1 MKIYDAQ
8 KIEIA
13 DVPVTKNAKH
23 EQELMKSDY
32 IRLEWSQEEYMPL
45 PVGAYIEHEGV
56 KYSLFGQYVPDNN
69 GGVYQF
75 KPEFQHPMML
85 LAHTPCLLTTRDS
98 VGKEIKQTDW
108 TYTGIL
114 STILGRLQGII
125 YDQLGIMLTFKTKFK
140 PTTDVEES
148 ATCTFSGVDIIS
160 AFSEVCNQFGGIE
173 YHIDWE
179 GKTVWFGDIFLGDE
193 VSLEEGGNVGM
204 ASKSMNSKDYANYF
218 IVRGGT
224 RNITNKTASG
234 DNVQSD
240 SRLSIDDI
248 DKRASTEQPK
258 VQKILTFDYI
268 YPQLDLYVYNVRKRV
283 RRLKDE
289 DKQYVVKK
297 YNADGT
303 VAEYQT
309 YAVYYM
315 RLAYKEGEAWKDYII
330 NNPSEDIVAGK
341 KLTASFEPNE
351 KGTHSQLAGREYE
364 LIYHKSDKTI
374 IANPTIGDSGVNILA
389 GDYEIVFEQ
398 DGDLIIPNIDTLQP
412 WGNSTPDDTCD
423 KVVLYNIVMS
433 DEYITN
439 AKVRLAE
446 EAEKEIARQYTD
458 KTNYTVNSNPIEFAK
473 QNPGLSIGRAVR
485 YRTLSGEVMS
495 TRINRLVTQLDYPIE
510 QEITLGNAVIKGNT
524 QQLKEDVKSI
534 SVAIDVNESSATRIN
549 SMLNS
554 MMRELMEYD
563 AHLLHRD
570 RDDETAYKLT
580 VGELLVKGIAKVIT
594 DMSIGGKLSTNGI
607 ENDGN
612 NITSGLTSSKNFQDS
627 MTAGS
632 GWQID
637 EDGNAQVESME
648 VRSYIR
654 VLDDVTVDRVHD
666 ANSTPDNRDIIGAQG
681 FDLYMG
687 EDGKSHLYIDYL
699 VTRVKAFFA
708 QLEIRRISY
717 SGGTTIFSNAGST
730 IAKVTEIKSGD
741 NVLAYKCYVV
751 ADDGTTKTMNWWH
764 VGMMA
769 LCQTFNVADVNLY
782 VSNRYYWRLVV
793 RAGQERLDGKL
804 YNYVVLSNVQK
815 FKGNEYAHGFI
826 KPLATQLHYE
836 KVYTDDNGQDLED
849 RYFFGYAEGVN
860 NAPAE
865 GDVIVQVGDQIRWKS
880 RGNVIKLSTST
891 EDNATDNAPAITM
904 YHNVGAPYKTGDKV
918 NPYQWK
924 EETCLISPESVRIN
938 AKNFHLFA
946 DNPDNVIEPYV
957 VMYELVPTSSTLVK
971 HDDGTT
977 TPISFGGELYK
988 YTGGNKTI
996 VESTEY
1002 VIEAEVVRSD
1012 GTEEVLEGFASLTE
1026 SVLQSV
1032 KSLKFVAYTADK
1044 TTKLASCD
1052 IAVLKDGA
1060 ESEPGA
1066 AGESAIDVTWNP
1078 NPLVLS
1084 TKRDS
1089 NGNVSVVLDETSVA
1103 WVKFSRDGKYWGQND
1118 VVNFYS
1124 VQQKG
1129 CNADV
1134 GRNENGFYVRIKS
1147 VTQQSVTTSGGKV
1160 IMVPV
1165 TTASVTVAAKYQTKD
1180 GSYSNIYTTLEVN
1193 IDVSAVWGGI
1203 EMNMQGLTSSFTEIS
1218 NKYKDLPLKTQKELT
1233 EFSTKFEQT
1242 ARNFSLKVS
1251 ETALGR
1257 KNLLVGSAMRRQGE
1271 GVRTFIRY
1279 NSGIEML
1286 NGVNGVNSF
1295 CFECVNVGEYPWMS
1309 WCGDVSENIKVEK
1322 GKTYTLSVWAKR
1334 DSDEMY
1340 CYYELWYRPSLT
1352 AKHDEG
1358 SRPLFLRGAFAFA
1371 EKNTWELKTVTF
1383 TVPADAQTE
1392 YLEVML
1398 VCTPEQSKTNT
1409 DKIRCWYC
1417 QPMLVEGDEYVGWS
1431 MSEKDADY
1439 VGGNL
1444 LDNTDTLKVGGNL
1457 TLFAPSHSA
1466 LHPQNDSAYEMN
1478 RQSYNGLLTLNTDI
1492 RNATDVNSIDM
1503 LEWTLSEDVIKKG
1516 QDYVFSFMAKGNKG
1530 GNFTA
1535 YFYHSNTSEKVFV
1548 EVLDRVKSPNQYQAI
1563 DGNAQVEFKEDYVW
1577 KRYWVHWRVVS
1588 DKLPISMLIRC
1599 NKKTDM
1605 YVSQP
1610 KLEYGAALTEYTTY
1624 RSMYSRLLDAGIDIT
1639 SRQITLTADKAMVR
1653 IQSGKPVA
1661 MFDENGINAELI
1673 KVDKAIANV
1682 IKTGELEAQ
1691 NLKVTGNS
1699 TFGIWKIE
1707 HDNKLGDIITS
1718 KDTPVGDVEM
1728 SGSMIQYTPAF
1739 VRSGN
1744 PVGSYMRTGA
1754 FVTEFGQGS
1763 VTGEYT
1769 GIWLGRSAHT
1779 VASGSANN
1787 WNLPKYYKIQNSNV
1801 NVTNLTAYVYSPLE
1815 GETPSVYLYKP
1826 KGGVVMETNAV
1837 IRGGFANH
1845 VLSTSS
1851 TVSMDDST
1859 GLVIANNYN
1868 TEITVW
1874 LPENP
1879 IAGQQVTVIQKST
1892 GKVLIKSKKSIIRTV
1907 GNAYLTSQR
1916 KSDSIGQIS
1925 LFIYDGTNWNC
1936 SYMNGQM
1943 KES

>member
-1 MKIYDAQ
+1 MKIYDAK

-13 DVPVTKNAKH
+13 DVPVTKNARH
-23 EQELMKSDY
+23 EQELMKTDY
-32 IRLEWSQEEYMPL
+32 IRLEWSQEEYMSL

-56 KYSLFGQYVPDNN
+56 KYSLLEEYAPDNN
-69 GGVYQF
+69 GGVYQY

-98 VGKEIKQTDW
+98 IGKQIKQTDW
-108 TYTGIL
+108 SYTGIL

-140 PTTDVEES
+140 PTTDVKES

-173 YHIDWE
+173 YYIDWD

-193 VSLEEGGNVGM
+193 VSLEEGSNVGM
-204 ASKSMNSKDYANYF
+204 ASKSTNSKDHANYF
-218 IVRGGT
+218 VVRGGT

-289 DKQYVVKK
+289 DKQYVVKR
-297 YNADGT
+297 YNDDGT

-315 RLAYKEGEAWKDYII
+315 RLAYKEGETWKDYNIS
-330 NNPSEDIVAGK
+330 NPSDDIVDGK

-351 KGTHSQLAGREYE
+351 NGTHSQLAGREYE
-364 LIYHKSDKTI
+364 LIYHKADKTI

-473 QNPGLSIGRAVR
+473 QNLGLSIGRAVR

-524 QQLKEDVKSI
+524 QQLREEVKSI

-554 MMRELMEYD
+554 VMRELMEYD
-563 AHLLHRD
+563 AHLLHKD

-580 VGELLVKGIAKVIT
+580 AGELLVKGIAEIL
-594 DMSIGGKLSTNGI
+594 GKLSTNGI
-607 ENDGN
+607 ENK
-612 NITSGLTSSKNFQDS
+612 GLTELYDAIRSNGFKDS
-627 MTAGS
+627 MTPGS

-637 EDGNAQVESME
+637 KDGNAQVESIE
-648 VRSYIR
+648 VRSYMR

-687 EDGKSHLYIDYL
+687 DDGKSHLYIDYL

-708 QLEIRRISY
+708 QLEIRRVSY

-730 IAKVTEIKSGD
+730 IAKVTTINDVEGG
-741 NVLAYKCYVV
+741 VLAYKCYAV

-769 LCQTFNVADVNLY
+769 LCQTFNVQDSVNY
-782 VSNRYYWRLVV
+782 NESNRYYWRLVV
-793 RAGQERLDGKL
+793 RAGKERLDDGKT
-804 YNYVVLSNVQK
+804 YDYVVLSNVKQ
-815 FKGNEYAHGFI
+815 FGGDEYAHGFI
-826 KPLATQLHYE
+826 KPLATQMLYDE
-836 KVYTDDNGQDLED
+836 GVDKDDNGQKLKD
-849 RYFFGYAEGVN
+849 RVFIGYGDGVQD
-860 NAPAE
+860 APAV

-891 EDNATDNAPAITM
+891 EDNATDNAPAITL
-904 YHNVGAPYKTGDKV
+904 YHNIGAPDKTGDTLT
-918 NPYQWK
+918 PYQWK

-938 AKNFHLFA
+938 AKYFHLFA

-957 VMYELVPTSSTLVK
+957 VMYEIVPTSSTLVK

-977 TPISFGGELYK
+977 TPTSFGGELYK
-988 YTGGNKTI
+988 HMGGSKTA
-996 VESTEY
+996 VEPTEY
-1002 VIEAEVVRSD
+1002 VIKAEVVYDD
-1012 GTEEVLEGFASLTE
+1012 GKKDVLEGFASLSE
-1026 SVLQSV
+1026 SVLRSV
-1032 KSLKFVAYTADK
+1032 KSLKFVAYAAG
-1044 TTKLASCD
+1044 TTNKLASCD

-1066 AGESAIDVTWNP
+1066 NGESAIDVTWNP

-1089 NGNVSVVLDETSVA
+1089 NGNVSVVLDETRVA

-1118 VVNFYS
+1118 VVVFYS

-1134 GRNENGFYVRIKS
+1134 GRNENGFYVRIES
-1147 VTQQSVTTSGGKV
+1147 VTQQSVTTSDGKV
-1160 IMVPV
+1160 IKVPV
-1165 TTASVTVAAKYQTKD
+1165 TTASVTVAAKYRTKD
-1180 GSYSNIYTTLEVN
+1180 GFYSNIYTTLEVN

-1218 NKYKDLPLKTQKELT
+1218 NKYNDLPLKTQGELT

-1251 ETALGR
+1251 ETAVGR

-1279 NSGIEML
+1279 NAGIEML

-1295 CFECVNVGEYPWMS
+1295 CFECVNIGEYPWMS
-1309 WCGDVSENIKVEK
+1309 WCGDVGGNIKVEK

-1340 CYYELWYRPSLT
+1340 CYYELWYRPSQT
-1352 AKHDEG
+1352 TMHDEG

-1371 EKNTWELKTVTF
+1371 KKNTWELKTVTF

-1398 VCTPEQSKTNT
+1398 VCTPEKSKTNT
-1409 DKIRCWYC
+1409 DKIHCWYC
-1417 QPMLVEGDEYVGWS
+1417 QPMLVEGDEYIGWS

-1457 TLFAPSHSA
+1457 TLCASNYTA
-1466 LHPQNDSAYEMN
+1466 LHPQNDSADETN
-1478 RQSYNGLLTLNTDI
+1478 RQTYNGLPTMNTDI
-1492 RNATDVNSIDM
+1492 RFATNVNSIDM
-1503 LEWTLSEDVIKKG
+1503 LEWTLDTDVVKKG

-1530 GNFTA
+1530 GMFTA
-1535 YFYHSNTSEKVFV
+1535 FFYHSNTTEVVFV
-1548 EVLDRVKSPNQYQAI
+1548 EVLDRAYGPNQYQAL
-1563 DGNAQVEFKEDYVW
+1563 DGNAQVEFKENYVW

-1599 NKKTDM
+1599 NKGTDM

-1610 KLEYGAALTEYTTY
+1610 KLEYGATSTEYTTY

-1639 SRQITLTADKAMVR
+1639 SRQITLTADKTMFR
-1653 IQSGKPVA
+1653 TQSGKKVA
-1661 MFDENGINAELI
+1661 VFNESGINAELI
-1673 KVDKAIANV
+1673 NVDKAIANV
-1682 IKTGELEAQ
+1682 IETGKLKAQ
-1691 NLKVTGNS
+1691 NLEVAGNS
-1699 TFGIWKIE
+1699 TFGIWKIG
-1707 HDNKLGDIITS
+1707 HDDDLGDIITS
-1718 KDTPVGDVEM
+1718 KDTTVGGVEI

-1744 PVGSYMRTGA
+1744 PVSAYMRTGA
-1754 FVTEFGQGS
+1754 FVTEFGQGG
-1763 VTGEYT
+1763 VTGNYT
-1769 GIWLGRSAHT
+1769 GIWLGRSAYT
-1779 VASGSANN
+1779 VASGSSNS
-1787 WNLPKYYKIQNSNV
+1787 WNLPKNYQIQNSNV
-1801 NVTNLTAYVYSPLE
+1801 NVSNLTAYVYSPLN

-1826 KGGVVMETNAV
+1826 NGGVVMETNAV

-1851 TVSMDDST
+1851 DRSIDDST
-1859 GLVIANNYN
+1859 GLVVANNNGYS
-1868 TEITVW
+1868 ITVI
-1874 LPENP
+1874 LPTNP
-1879 IAGQQVTVIQKST
+1879 IAGQQVTVIQKGT
-1892 GKVLIKSKKSIIRTV
+1892 GDVYIKSNKKNIRTV
-1907 GNAYLTSQR
+1907 GSSSATNQR
-1916 KSDSIGQIS
+1916 VSKNQGVIS
-1925 LFIYDGTNWNC
+1925 LFFYDGTDWNC
-1936 SYMNGQM
+1936 TYISGGMGT
-1943 KES
+1943 